1 MNAPNAR
8 RVPSVLAGV
17 LAMAAS
23 ITALATVVWSDYSEA
38 AQEPAIELADD
49 LAPAVPVKVAKIEH
63 KVVADDFDDLGL
75 ELPKPMKVSKKKR
88 LNFGAFEGY

>member
-23 ITALATVVWSDYSEA
+23 LTALATVVWSDYSEA
-38 AQEPAIELADD
+38 AQEPAVMLADD
-49 LAPAVPVKVAKIEH
+49 LTPSVPVKVAKIEH
-63 KVVADDFDDLGL
+63 KVAEL
-75 ELPKPMKVSKKKR
+75 EDIPMLPPEKPMKKKR
-88 LNFGAFEGY
+88 RLDFGAFEGY